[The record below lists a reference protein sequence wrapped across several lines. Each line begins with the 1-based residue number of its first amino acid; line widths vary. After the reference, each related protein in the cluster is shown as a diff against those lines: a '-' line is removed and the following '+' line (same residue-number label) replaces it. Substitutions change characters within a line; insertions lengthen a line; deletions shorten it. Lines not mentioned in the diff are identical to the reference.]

1 MLGTGRKD
9 GNISVHD
16 SVYKN
21 LRDKILYGFLRPGES
36 LTLRSLASEF
46 KTSMTPVRDSVRRL
60 TAEGAL
66 KISLSGRITI
76 PVLTI
81 ERFNELLSIRSMIE
95 SELAFKALPR
105 AHIALIDRLESINL
119 DMEMFARSF
128 EAMEYIR
135 ANMEFHR
142 SLYLR
147 AQSPIMLS
155 ILENIWLQLGPTV
168 KHALGENWNIVEQS
182 EHKNILSALNN
193 QDSSELIFL
202 IKKDVLGCQNIFI

>member
-1 MLGTGRKD
+1 MLDTVRKD

-76 PVLTI
+76 PLLTI
-81 ERFNELLSIRSMIE
+81 ERFNELLSIRSIIE

-105 AHIALIDRLESINL
+105 AHIALIDRLESIN
-119 DMEMFARSF
+119 
-128 EAMEYIR
+128 
-135 ANMEFHR
+135 
-142 SLYLR
+142 
-147 AQSPIMLS
+147 
-155 ILENIWLQLGPTV
+155 
-168 KHALGENWNIVEQS
+168 
-182 EHKNILSALNN
+182 
-193 QDSSELIFL
+193 
-202 IKKDVLGCQNIFI
+202 

>member
-16 SVYKN
+16 SVYKS

-105 AHIALIDRLESINL
+105 AHLALIDRLESINL

-128 EAMEYIR
+128 
-135 ANMEFHR
+135 
-142 SLYLR
+142 
-147 AQSPIMLS
+147 
-155 ILENIWLQLGPTV
+155 
-168 KHALGENWNIVEQS
+168 
-182 EHKNILSALNN
+182 
-193 QDSSELIFL
+193 
-202 IKKDVLGCQNIFI
+202 